1 MEYADSLLLETQ
13 ENLKEVIILINDNRK
28 ELRGDD

>member
-13 ENLKEVIILINDNRK
+13 EQLKDVIGMLNDNRK
-28 ELRGDD
+28 ELRGVN